1 MSTTLLLC
9 DDHTLFREG
18 LAALLAQRTDWRV
31 VAEAADGAEAL
42 VLAAR
47 LQPDVAVLD
56 VSMPGL
62 SGLETAA
69 ALRVTVPQTRIVAVS
84 MFADPL
90 FRRGMLEAG
99 AMAFVLKNEAGADLV
114 AAIDAVL
121 GGETYISPS
130 LAAASPLAPAGPG
143 ANERVQLTGRERE
156 VLRLL
161 AEGGRSREI
170 AAELGISVKT
180 VETYRTR
187 IGHKLGIESL
197 AGLVKYAIRSGIV
210 GV

>member
-1 MSTTLLLC
+1 MSATLLLC

-31 VAEAADGAEAL
+31 VAEAADGGEAL
-42 VLAAR
+42 GLAVR
-47 LQPDVAVLD
+47 LKPDVAVLD

-62 SGLETAA
+62 SGMETAA
-69 ALRVTVPQTRIVAVS
+69 ALRASVPQTRIVAVS

-99 AMAFVLKNEAGADLV
+99 AMAYVLKNEAGADLF

-121 GGETYISPS
+121 GGETYLSPS
-130 LAAASPLAPAGPG
+130 LAAASPAAPVGPG
-143 ANERVQLTGRERE
+143 ADQRAQLTGRERE

-161 AEGGRSREI
+161 AEGSRSRDI

-187 IGHKLGIESL
+187 IGHKLRIESL

-210 GV
+210 GA